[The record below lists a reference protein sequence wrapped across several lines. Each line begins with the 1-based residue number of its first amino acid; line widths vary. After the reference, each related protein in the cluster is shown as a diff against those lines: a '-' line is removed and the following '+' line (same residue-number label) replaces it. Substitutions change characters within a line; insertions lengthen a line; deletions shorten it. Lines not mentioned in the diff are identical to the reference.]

1 MISVGDLVFIKE
13 DIDPFFFSK
22 NPDKKTY
29 LKKDQV
35 GLIVGIRKQTVDNEQ
50 KIKYKIFI
58 DGKVWG
64 LSNNCVTKITQ
75 K

>member
-1 MISVGDLVFIKE
+1 MINIGDLVFIKE

-22 NPDKKTY
+22 KHNKKTH

-35 GLIVGIRKQTVDNEQ
+35 GLIVGIRKQTIDNEK

-64 LSNNCVTKITQ
+64 LSDSCVVKITQ